1 MLEIILLILKII
13 GFTLLGLLGLALLLV
28 LAVLFV
34 PVRYKAWGD
43 KHEELKAEGRIT
55 WLLHILR
62 IHTTYADG
70 KLKTKGK
77 LLFFNLLDSDEDVE
91 EELSDDDDSLFPDD
105 IDGEENLG
113 SNDSADKDVSSKTS
127 LADHKNE
134 VKVSTENLSEAD
146 NADDVKEAEEAKQE
160 NVNRDSENKAEDD
173 SVNGSAQTVNAG
185 DKALDSTVSDVE
197 IKEVPGADT
206 ERTEDRSE
214 NEPENGSENEPE
226 NGSENEPENNSET
239 DSETDSETG
248 EVNKS
253 PAEPETESN
262 PGHKAGKKKK
272 RKKDS
277 DESFEDEPKKQGIVK
292 KVKNLYN
299 IKNDPRAVEF
309 YHVAK
314 KRVIKIVKH
323 ILPRKLRGSIRFGTG
338 DPCSTGKILGA
349 AAMMYPIYGGHLSVE
364 PVFEEKAL
372 EFDLYL
378 RGRIRVITVL
388 LPGLRTYWSKD
399 FKYVRKKIK
408 KAVK

>member
-1 MLEIILLILKII
+1 MLEIIFLILKII
-13 GFTLLGLLGLALLLV
+13 GFTLLGLLGLALLIV

-43 KHEELKAEGRIT
+43 KHEKLKAEGRIT

-62 IHTTYADG
+62 IRVTYADG

-77 LLFFNLLDSDEDVE
+77 LLFFSILDSDEDVE
-91 EELSDDDDSLFPDD
+91 EELSDDDDSLFPDE
-105 IDGEENLG
+105 IDGDDLDTYGSTDKEVSAQTSESDLG
-113 SNDSADKDVSSKTS
+113 SEEKGSTDK
-127 LADHKNE
+127 A
-134 VKVSTENLSEAD
+134 SE
-146 NADDVKEAEEAKQE
+146 KEAEENTEE
-160 NVNRDSENKAEDD
+160 NTEDGVKDKTEEVSEN
-173 SVNGSAQTVNAG
+173 NTG
-185 DKALDSTVSDVE
+185 DKA
-197 IKEVPGADT
+197 
-206 ERTEDRSE
+206 
-214 NEPENGSENEPE
+214 
-226 NGSENEPENNSET
+226 ENNSET
-239 DSETDSETG
+239 GSTRNLDAELSDRTVINAEHEDVNDTDST
-248 EVNKS
+248 
-253 PAEPETESN
+253 EPETERN
-262 PGHKAGKKKK
+262 PGHKVGKKKK

-277 DESFEDEPKKQGIVK
+277 DGSDEEEPKKQGIVK

-299 IKNDPRAVEF
+299 IKNDPRARAF

-314 KRVIKIVKH
+314 KRVIKVVKH

-349 AAMMYPIYGGHLSVE
+349 AAMMYPIYGGHISVE

-388 LPGLRTYWSKD
+388 VPALRTYWSRD
-399 FKYVRKKIK
+399 FRYVRKKIK